1 MFPVTLCEQKTLD
14 LPIRGLS
21 RADWQLIQPIRKLTE
36 VIKLLW
42 AEQRGG
48 NTTVTNQSHNWQ
60 PSWPIKK
67 PLIHFPHFL
76 SLPPP
81 HPKRGGGSEGGEEKM
96 KLFFSAKNMLQPR
109 RFHRTAPQTQT
120 AADRLLIFTAPSAA
134 DTKLWLAVWLWN
146 TQSQHFIYCIFTWGQ
161 IHSCRA
167 PSISLTTHAWT
178 SEDSSTNPGLLIL
191 PHALCS
197 HLWRS
202 ETNLIL
208 CSTSFNGL
216 HVCTSNSQECTDDI
230 RSFPLVG

>member
-60 PSWPIKK
+60 PSWPITK

-81 HPKRGGGSEGGEEKM
+81 HPKRGEVAREERK
-96 KLFFSAKNMLQPR
+96 KWNSSSLLKTCCSRGVFTEQLHRHKQQLTGFSSLPLRLQPTLNCDWQSDSETHSPNTSFTAFSHED
-109 RFHRTAPQTQT
+109 RFTAAGRHPSPSPHMLGLVRTAAQIQVSWFYHMHCVHISEEVKQIWFFVLLVLMVCMCAPQTVK
-120 AADRLLIFTAPSAA
+120 SA
-134 DTKLWLAVWLWN
+134 LM
-146 TQSQHFIYCIFTWGQ
+146 
-161 IHSCRA
+161 
-167 PSISLTTHAWT
+167 
-178 SEDSSTNPGLLIL
+178 IL
-191 PHALCS
+191 DLS
-197 HLWRS
+197 H
-202 ETNLIL
+202 
-208 CSTSFNGL
+208 
-216 HVCTSNSQECTDDI
+216 
-230 RSFPLVG
+230 